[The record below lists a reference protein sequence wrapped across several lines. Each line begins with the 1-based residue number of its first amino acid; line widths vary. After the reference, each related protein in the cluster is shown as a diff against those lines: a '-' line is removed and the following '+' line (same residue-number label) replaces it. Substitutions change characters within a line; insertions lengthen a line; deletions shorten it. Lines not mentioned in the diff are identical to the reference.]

1 MDTVTY
7 SEFRKK
13 LAGYL
18 DKVNADSSPLLVT
31 RQNTPPV
38 VVMPLEDFKA
48 YEATFYLLSS
58 KKNAKRLNT
67 AIEELRSGKG
77 KEKELVTL

>member
-7 SEFRKK
+7 SEFCKE

-18 DKVNADSSPLLVT
+18 DKVNLDNTPLLVT
-31 RQNTPPV
+31 RQNNSPV
-38 VVMPLEDFKA
+38 VVMSLEDFKA

-58 KKNAKRLNT
+58 QTNAQRLNA
-67 AIEELRSGKG
+67 AIEELRAGEG
-77 KEKELVTL
+77 IQRELLEE

>member
-7 SEFRKK
+7 SEFRKE

-18 DKVNADSSPLLVT
+18 DKVNLDNTPLLVT
-31 RQNTPPV
+31 RQNNSPV
-38 VVMPLEDFKA
+38 VVMSLDDFKA

-58 KKNAKRLNT
+58 QTNARRLNT
-67 AIEELRSGKG
+67 AIKELRSGKG
-77 KEKELVTL
+77 VERELLEE